1 MKPVVRWIGGKGWLA
16 PEIAKR
22 IPIDCTYCEP
32 FGGGL
37 AVLLNRK
44 PVKGCPEIVNDINGD
59 LINFY
64 RVAKYHVE
72 ALVQEIECLLWSRE
86 IFDEFGANPGITDIQ
101 RAARWYYRNKICFGG
116 KERAQTYGYSRKKPA
131 FSFLSVASFLEA
143 FSERLCRV
151 QIEHLDW
158 RDFVGRYD
166 SPSTFFYV
174 DPPYDC
180 SQAYQQ
186 AFSQSDHQAL
196 RDFLMAC
203 EGRWLLS
210 YNDTDFIRD
219 LYCGCH
225 FEVFERKVPF
235 NAQGSI

>member
-1 MKPVVRWIGGKGWLA
+1 MSRS
-16 PEIAKR
+16 
-22 IPIDCTYCEP
+22 
-32 FGGGL
+32 GGGL

-44 PVKGCPEIVNDINGD
+44 PANGCPEIVNDINGD

-72 ALVQEIECLLWSRE
+72 ALVQELECLLWSRE
-86 IFDEFGANPGITDIQ
+86 IFDEYGASPGVTDIQ
-101 RAARWYYRNKICFGG
+101 RAARWYYRNKVCFGG

-131 FSFLSVASFLEA
+131 FSFFSVASFLEV

-166 SPSTFFYV
+166 SSSTFFYV

-180 SQAYQQ
+180 SQAYLQV
-186 AFSQSDHQAL
+186 FSQSDHQSL
-196 RDFLMAC
+196 HDFLMAC
-203 EGRWLLS
+203 KGGWLLS
-210 YNDTDFIRD
+210 YNDTDFIRT
-219 LYCGCH
+219 LYDGCC
-225 FEVFERKVPF
+225 FDEFARKIPF
-235 NAQGSI
+235 NAQGRQSGFYREVLISK